1 MLVNLNPSN
10 AAINIAEDIRG
21 AKTPTTVSVAN
32 TITVGLAANATRACY
47 SLYNA
52 GPATVYLREGD
63 TVSPALYEV
72 LIPAGFYYKEEF
84 LSARYTGQ
92 VSLITA
98 SGTASVQ
105 VSQGLLT

>member
-10 AAINIAEDIRG
+10 AAVNVAEDIRG
-21 AKTPTTVSVAN
+21 AKTTTTVSVTNAL
-32 TITVGLAANATRACY
+32 TVGLAANAGRACY

-52 GPATVYLREGD
+52 GPATVCLREGSP
-63 TVSPALYEV
+63 VSATLYEV
-72 LIPAGFYYKEEF
+72 LIPSGFYYKEEF
-84 LSARYTGQ
+84 VSARYTGQ

-105 VSQGLLT
+105 VSEGVLS

>member
-10 AAINIAEDIRG
+10 AAINVAEDTRG
-21 AKTPTTVSVAN
+21 AKTPTTVSVTN
-32 TITVGLAANATRACY
+32 TLTVGLAANTSRACY

-52 GPATVYLREGD
+52 GPATVHLREGS
-63 TVSPALYEV
+63 TVSPTLYEV

-84 LSARYTGQ
+84 LSARFTGQ

-105 VSQGLLT
+105 VSEGLLT